1 MSRHSAGARNWER
14 LIEINS
20 VDTQTHPLDKAGTG
34 QVFGGILTITGALM
48 KVADQVS
55 FVPPSD
61 GQNFGESNEM
71 GIFSTS
77 ERGLALSWATSVRH
91 EYIGILYLDVV
102 PIEFGDMFFLP
113 FHGDLF
119 KSSSQSGGNH
129 LVGLALVQNARFY
142 ERVGLFQISVAK
154 LEELPRGWRVLG
166 KRQTIGIV

>member
-1 MSRHSAGARNWER
+1 
-14 LIEINS
+14 
-20 VDTQTHPLDKAGTG
+20 
-34 QVFGGILTITGALM
+34 M
-48 KVADQVS
+48 KVADQIS
-55 FVPPSD
+55 FVPLID

-77 ERGLALSWATSVRH
+77 ERGLALSWATSVMYG
-91 EYIGILYLDVV
+91 YIGTLYLDVV

-119 KSSSQSGGNH
+119 KSSSKSGGNH
-129 LVGLALVQNARFY
+129 LVGLALVQNARLY
-142 ERVGLFQISVAK
+142 ERVGLFQISVAR